1 MTTTDC
7 LEIDYLLD
15 RQRVRIACR
24 VADAPVKTFLYG
36 GPAGGQPLK
45 VELVALEPACGIVR
59 YVVSAPDGVLLEG
72 ALFEATLDRLSP
84 ENLANYVFAMAVHGP
99 LVGMEGDEA
108 LRDRI
113 TSVLKPARNPGPPRC
128 DNPN

>member
-1 MTTTDC
+1 MTTMDC

-15 RQRVRIACR
+15 RQRVRITCR

-113 TSVLKPARNPGPPRC
+113 TSVLKPARNPCPPRC